1 MSNTIDVL
9 CIIDAT
15 TLAAI
20 VASGAISP
28 GSAKN
33 PTRLGSLTKSDV
45 FVSMLTQGSY
55 ITNDRGG
62 SELTITCDVGD
73 NIRWTI
79 TNLGEGVNY
88 SSILYLF
95 SSTAIGTSVSHPICL
110 PLNVNLYINSAN
122 PNTSAPMPIAYTSS
136 AWQTTALAA
145 SSRVQY
151 SWAFQL
157 IDQSGTVLGYFK
169 WDPFVIINI

>member
-9 CIIDAT
+9 CITDAA
-15 TLAAI
+15 TLAAN

-33 PTRLGSLTKSDV
+33 PTRLVSFAKTDV

-55 ITNDRGG
+55 ITNDRDR

-79 TNLGEGVNY
+79 ANLGEGVNY
-88 SSILYLF
+88 SCMLYHF
-95 SSTAIGTSVSHPICL
+95 SSPAIGTSVSPPICL
-110 PLNVNLYINSAN
+110 PLSVNLYINDAN
-122 PNTSAPMPIAYTSS
+122 PNTSTPTPIAYTSS

-157 IDQSGTVLGYFK
+157 INQSGKVLGYFK
-169 WDPFVIINI
+169 WDPFIIINI